1 MRRVCVIG
9 WPVGQSLSPVLH
21 GFWLREHGIEGEY
34 SAAAVPPDEFAA
46 FIHAMPERGFV
57 GANVT
62 VPHKLEAFRLC
73 AHVDAA
79 AAAIGA
85 ANTLWFEGG
94 VLHGTNTDGVGFV
107 GNLDA
112 EIPGWDAV
120 RNSPAVIIGAGGSA
134 RAILWALRERGFGT
148 FRIVNRTRASAED
161 VAQLAPGRADIFP
174 LDDLPGALEGA
185 GFVVNTSTLG
195 MAGAPPLDIEFTP
208 VQPDAVA
215 ADIVYKPLE
224 TVFLKAAK
232 ARGLR
237 TADGIGM
244 LLHQAV
250 PGFRKWFGVS
260 PAVTPALRAE
270 VIAARLRQDEAAAQ

>member
-34 SAAAVPPDEFAA
+34 TAAAIPPEEFAG
-46 FIHAMPERGFV
+46 FVQAMPERGFV

-73 AHVDAA
+73 AHVDTA

-85 ANTLWFEGG
+85 ANTLWFEDG
-94 VLHGTNTDGVGFV
+94 VLHGTNTDGAGFV
-107 GNLDA
+107 GNLDS
-112 EIPGWDAV
+112 EVPGWDAV
-120 RNSPAVIIGAGGSA
+120 RDAPAVIIGAGGSA
-134 RAILWALRERGFGT
+134 RAIIWVLRERGFSV
-148 FRIVNRTRASAED
+148 FRILNRTMASAEN
-161 VAQLAPGRADIFP
+161 VAQLVPGRAEVFP
-174 LDDLPGALEGA
+174 LDDLPRALENA

-195 MAGAPPLDIEFTP
+195 MAGAPPLDIDFAP
-208 VQPDAVA
+208 VRADAVA

-224 TVFLKAAK
+224 TGFLKAAK

-260 PAVTPALRAE
+260 PTVTPALRAE
-270 VIAARLRQDEAAAQ
+270 VIAARLRQDEADAS